1 MEFSVTN
8 VQIHGGYVLH
18 VGAIEGTLKVGDQM
32 KCQID
37 EVCILHNISNLTASW
52 TTELQVFGPYSHDW
66 HQPVK
71 REDKGKGAHEPKAQT
86 AGAYPAFLSMKHV

>member
-18 VGAIEGTLKVGDQM
+18 VGAIEGTLRVGDQM

-37 EVCILHNISNLTASW
+37 EVCILHNIKPNSFVDYW
-52 TTELQVFGPYSHDW
+52 TTVLWPLFSRLAPT
-66 HQPVK
+66 
-71 REDKGKGAHEPKAQT
+71 R
-86 AGAYPAFLSMKHV
+86 